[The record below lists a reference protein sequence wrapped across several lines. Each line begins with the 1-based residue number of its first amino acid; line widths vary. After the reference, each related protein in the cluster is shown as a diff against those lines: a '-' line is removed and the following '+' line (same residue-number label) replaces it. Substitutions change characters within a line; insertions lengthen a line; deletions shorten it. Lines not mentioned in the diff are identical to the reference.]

1 MGGQEAEEEEK
12 EEEKE
17 EEEEEEE
24 EWGTRWVGAG
34 GTAACPSPWGGAP
47 KGAFVSCFGVFSS
60 KGLLNSTESS
70 HSKQLLQA
78 QA

>member
-12 EEEKE
+12 EAEKE

-24 EWGTRWVGAG
+24 WRTRWVGAG
-34 GTAACPSPWGGAP
+34 GTAACPSPGGGAP

-60 KGLLNSTESS
+60 KGLFNSAESS